1 MHRPL
6 PACPEA
12 ERELLGW
19 VIGSQRDPSDV
30 LSMVRA
36 DDFADLKHAKIYEAI
51 AELGKQRQTIDLV
64 MVAEKM
70 RTMGLA
76 QYLGAV
82 GGDAYLAGLV
92 AECSYLGAD
101 NASAHAKLVLDAAPP
116 PRCDTGICAA
126 CRKGIQ
132 R

>member
-19 VIGSQRDPSDV
+19 DRQSARPKR
-30 LSMVRA
+30 RA
-36 DDFADLKHAKIYEAI
+36 FDGARDDFADLKHAKIYEAI
-51 AELGKQRQTIDLV
+51 AELGKQRQTIDPGWLPRKCARWGWRSTWARWVV
-64 MVAEKM
+64 MHTSPDWSQSAAIWA
-70 RTMGLA
+70 RTMQALTQSRA
-76 QYLGAV
+76 RRRA
-82 GGDAYLAGLV
+82 
-92 AECSYLGAD
+92 
-101 NASAHAKLVLDAAPP
+101 P

>member
-19 VIGSQRDPSDV
+19 VIGSQRDQATCFRWCARMTLPILSTPRFTRPS
-30 LSMVRA
+30 RN
-36 DDFADLKHAKIYEAI
+36 
-51 AELGKQRQTIDLV
+51 GKQRQTIDLV

-101 NASAHAKLVLDAAPP
+101 NASAHAKLVLDAA
-116 PRCDTGICAA
+116 RLAL
-126 CRKGIQ
+126 
-132 R
+132 

>member
-6 PACPEA
+6 PSCPEA

-30 LSMVRA
+30 LAMVRA
-36 DDFADLKHAKIYEAI
+36 DDFHDVKHAKIYEAI

-70 RTMGLA
+70 RSMGWLSILA
-76 QYLGAV
+76 QWAAMPISLDWWQNA
-82 GGDAYLAGLV
+82 ATLAQTMPALMPSL
-92 AECSYLGAD
+92 CSMRRAD
-101 NASAHAKLVLDAAPP
+101 VL
-116 PRCDTGICAA
+116 
-126 CRKGIQ
+126 
-132 R
+132 